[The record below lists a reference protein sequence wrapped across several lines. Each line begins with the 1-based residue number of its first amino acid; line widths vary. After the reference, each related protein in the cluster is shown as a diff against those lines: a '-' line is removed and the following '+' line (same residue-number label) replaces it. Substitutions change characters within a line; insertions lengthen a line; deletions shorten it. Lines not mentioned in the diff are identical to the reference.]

1 MKKRANLMKIA
12 ISKNAPTFSPTH
24 TYAEQEGGGV
34 VGVRDVSLVILSKP
48 SRNGTVPY
56 VVGP

>member
-1 MKKRANLMKIA
+1 MKIA

-48 SRNGTVPY
+48 SRNGTVP
-56 VVGP
+56 